1 MVKKIM
7 QIFGLVILIVII
19 LGSFIFLREPSR
31 TAPMCKGIQVLVT
44 DTVEKAFISIND
56 VKKILKRKSLLPTGY
71 PMDDISTQDIENA
84 LTCLDAARTIHC
96 YKSTQNNVVIR
107 IQQRTPLLRVFTKEP
122 GKYGTNYFVDI
133 EGQLMKAD
141 NCYAPTLVA
150 TGYIT
155 DKLAQ
160 KQLYHLAQCIKKSAF
175 WDAQVTQ
182 IFVTLNAKVTLY
194 PRVGQN
200 CIQLGG
206 MTDIDRK
213 LDRMERFYHKVI
225 KKVGWQKYSCINLSI
240 PNQIICTKREN

>member
-1 MVKKIM
+1 MVKKTF
-7 QIFGLVILIVII
+7 QILGLIVLIVML

-31 TAPMCKGIQVLVT
+31 AVPTCNDIQVIVT
-44 DTVEKAFISIND
+44 DTVESAFISIKD
-56 VKKILKRKSLLPTGY
+56 VKKILKRKSLLPLGY
-71 PMDDISTQDIENA
+71 PMDEISTQDIEEA
-84 LTCLDAARTIHC
+84 LMSLDAARTIHC
-96 YKSTQNNVVIR
+96 YKSTQNNIVIR
-107 IQQRTPLLRVFTKEP
+107 IQQRTPLLRVFTNKP
-122 GKYGTNYFVDI
+122 GKYGSNYFVDI

-141 NCYAPTLVA
+141 NCYAPTPVA

-155 DKLAQ
+155 DKMAQ
-160 KQLYHLAQCIKKSAF
+160 GQLFHLAQSVKKSAF

-200 CIQLGG
+200 CIHLGA

-213 LDRMERFYHKVI
+213 LNRMERFYHKVI
-225 KKVGWQKYSCINLSI
+225 NKVGWQKYSRIDLSI